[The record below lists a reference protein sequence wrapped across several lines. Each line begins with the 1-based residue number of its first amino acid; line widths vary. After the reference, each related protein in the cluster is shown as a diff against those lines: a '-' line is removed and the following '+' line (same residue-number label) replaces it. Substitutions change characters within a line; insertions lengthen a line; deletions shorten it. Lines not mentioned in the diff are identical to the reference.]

1 VNPIRREQTRDTWG
15 NLYMQRVKVS
25 PGKLDKKTEAGK
37 NTFAAIRCY
46 LAEITAFSMEGIEL
60 T

>member
-1 VNPIRREQTRDTWG
+1 
-15 NLYMQRVKVS
+15 MQRVKVS